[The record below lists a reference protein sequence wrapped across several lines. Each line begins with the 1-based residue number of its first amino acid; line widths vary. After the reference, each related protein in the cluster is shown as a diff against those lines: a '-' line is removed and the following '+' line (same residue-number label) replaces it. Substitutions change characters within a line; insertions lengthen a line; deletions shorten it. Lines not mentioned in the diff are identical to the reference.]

1 MSRSNKKKG
10 ARLIK
15 RRSTKAGLS
24 PGSLVFIGEKKAE
37 EVKIN
42 IIDYNE
48 HSFNEKET
56 KTVEDCLPFKDKP
69 AVTWINIEGLQDTQ
83 FIQKLGD
90 YFKLHPLIL
99 EDIVNTDQRPKIEDL
114 NDYLYIVLKMITYDN
129 SLEDIVIEQVSLV
142 LGKNFVISFQEGIKG
157 DIFDPLRDR
166 IRTDKGKI
174 RKMGSDYLAYG
185 LMDAIVDNY
194 FFILEKIG
202 DKIEDLED
210 ELIANPTKETLQ
222 IIHKLKRKLIF
233 LRKSVWS
240 LREVINTLIRGDS
253 SLIQDSTDIYF
264 RDIYDHTIQVIDTI
278 ETFRDIVSGMLDI
291 YLSSISNKMN
301 EIMKVLTIM
310 STIFIPLTF
319 LAGIYGMNFEFMPEL
334 KWHWGYPG
342 LWCVML
348 FITIIM
354 VINFKFRKW
363 I

>member
-1 MSRSNKKKG
+1 MSRSNKKKLP
-10 ARLIK
+10 RLIK

-42 IIDYNE
+42 IIDYDE

-56 KTVEDCLPFKDKP
+56 QTVEECFPFKDKP
-69 AVTWINIEGLQDTQ
+69 TVTWINIEGLQDTQ
-83 FIQKLGD
+83 LIQKLGD

-129 SLEDIVIEQVSLV
+129 SLEDIVIEQVSLI
-142 LGKNFVISFQEGIKG
+142 LGKNFVLSFQEGIKG

-174 RKMGSDYLAYG
+174 RKMGNDYLAYG

-210 ELIANPTKETLQ
+210 ELIVNPTKDTLQ

-240 LREVINTLIRGDS
+240 LREVINTLVRGDS
-253 SLIQDSTDIYF
+253 SLIHDSTDIYF

-348 FITIIM
+348 FVSILM
-354 VINFKFRKW
+354 LINFKFRKW

>member
-1 MSRSNKKKG
+1 MSRLVKKKLSK
-10 ARLIK
+10 LIK
-15 RRSTKAGLS
+15 KRSNKAGLS

-37 EVKIN
+37 EVHIN
-42 IIDYNE
+42 IIDYDE

-56 KTVEDCLPFKDKP
+56 KTVEDCFPFKDKP
-69 AVTWINIEGLQDTQ
+69 TVTWINIEGLQDVHI
-83 FIQKLGD
+83 IQKIGD
-90 YFKLHPLIL
+90 YFNLHPLIL

-114 NDYLYIVLKMITYDN
+114 NDYLYIVLKMITYDDT
-129 SLEDIVIEQVSLV
+129 LEDIVIEQISLI

-166 IRTDKGKI
+166 IRADKGKI

-185 LMDAIVDNY
+185 LIDAIIDNY
-194 FFILEKIG
+194 FLILEKIG

-210 ELIANPTKETLQ
+210 ELLVNPTKGTLHL
-222 IIHKLKRKLIF
+222 IHNLKRKLIF

-240 LREVINTLIRGDS
+240 LREVINTLVRGDS
-253 SLIQDSTDIYF
+253 SLIQDSIDIYF

-278 ETFRDIVSGMLDI
+278 ETFRDIVSGMIDI

-334 KWHWGYPG
+334 KWSWGYPG
-342 LWCVML
+342 LWCIML
-348 FITIIM
+348 VLSIIM
-354 VINFKFRKW
+354 LINFKIRKW

>member
-10 ARLIK
+10 ARLVKK
-15 RRSTKAGLS
+15 RSKKAGLS
-24 PGSLVFIGEKKAE
+24 PGSLVYIGEKKAE
-37 EVKIN
+37 AIHIN
-42 IIDYNE
+42 IMDYDE
-48 HSFNEKET
+48 LSFNEKEI
-56 KTVEDCLPFKDKP
+56 KAVEDCFPFKDKP
-69 AVTWINIEGLQDTQ
+69 TVTWINIEGLQDTQ
-83 FIQKLGD
+83 LIQKLGD
-90 YFKLHPLIL
+90 YFHLHPLIL

-114 NDYLYIVLKMITYDN
+114 NDYLYIVLKMITYDD

-240 LREVINTLIRGDS
+240 LREVINTLVRGDS

-348 FITIIM
+348 ITSILM
-354 VINFKFRKW
+354 LINFKFRKW

>member
-1 MSRSNKKKG
+1 MSRSNKRKG
-10 ARLIK
+10 ARLVKK
-15 RRSTKAGLS
+15 RSKKAGLS
-24 PGSLVFIGEKKAE
+24 PGSLVYIGEKKAE
-37 EVKIN
+37 AIQIN
-42 IIDYNE
+42 IMDYDE
-48 HSFNEKET
+48 LSCKEKEI
-56 KTVEDCLPFKDKP
+56 KTVEDCFPFKDKP
-69 AVTWINIEGLQDTQ
+69 SITWVNIEGLQDVHT
-83 FIQKLGD
+83 IQKLGD
-90 YFKLHPLIL
+90 YFQLHPLIL

-114 NDYLYIVLKMITYDN
+114 HDYLYIVLKMITYDD
-129 SLEDIVIEQVSLV
+129 SLEDIAIEQMSLV
-142 LGKNFVISFQEGIKG
+142 LGRNFVISFQEGIKG

-222 IIHKLKRKLIF
+222 VIHKLKRKLIF

-240 LREVINTLIRGDS
+240 LREVINTLVRGDS
-253 SLIQDSTDIYF
+253 SLIQDSTGIYF

-342 LWCVML
+342 IW
-348 FITIIM
+348 FIMIFISIIM
-354 VINFKFRKW
+354 LINFRFRKW

>member
-1 MSRSNKKKG
+1 
-10 ARLIK
+10 
-15 RRSTKAGLS
+15 
-24 PGSLVFIGEKKAE
+24 
-37 EVKIN
+37 
-42 IIDYNE
+42 
-48 HSFNEKET
+48 
-56 KTVEDCLPFKDKP
+56 
-69 AVTWINIEGLQDTQ
+69 
-83 FIQKLGD
+83 
-90 YFKLHPLIL
+90 
-99 EDIVNTDQRPKIEDL
+99 
-114 NDYLYIVLKMITYDN
+114 MITYDD

-240 LREVINTLIRGDS
+240 LREVINTLVRGDS

-348 FITIIM
+348 FTSILM
-354 VINFKFRKW
+354 LINFKFRKW

>member
-1 MSRSNKKKG
+1 VSRSNKRKG
-10 ARLIK
+10 ARLVKK
-15 RRSTKAGLS
+15 RSKKAGLS
-24 PGSLVFIGEKKAE
+24 PGSLVYIGEKKAE
-37 EVKIN
+37 AIHIN
-42 IIDYNE
+42 IMDYDE
-48 HSFNEKET
+48 LSFNEKEI
-56 KTVEDCLPFKDKP
+56 KAVEDCFPFKDKP
-69 AVTWINIEGLQDTQ
+69 TVTWINIEGLQDTQ
-83 FIQKLGD
+83 LIQKLGD
-90 YFKLHPLIL
+90 YFHLHPLIL

-114 NDYLYIVLKMITYDN
+114 NDYLYIVLKMITYDD

-240 LREVINTLIRGDS
+240 LREVINTLVRGDS

-348 FITIIM
+348 FTSILM
-354 VINFKFRKW
+354 LINFKFRKW